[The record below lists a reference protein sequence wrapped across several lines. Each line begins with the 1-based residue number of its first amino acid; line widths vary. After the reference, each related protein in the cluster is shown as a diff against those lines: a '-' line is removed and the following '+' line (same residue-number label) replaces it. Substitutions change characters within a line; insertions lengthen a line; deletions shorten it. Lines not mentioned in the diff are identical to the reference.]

1 MGDTERPIPERE
13 GDQEEQAQH
22 LTRTGNGPTVDGESE
37 LLAER
42 HGRPDMS
49 GVYSGPELVDQDDAE
64 PADDTAEAAAEPV
77 VEGEPAEP
85 DTAVPAADSSEG
97 GESA

>member
-1 MGDTERPIPERE
+1 MGDTDRPIPERD

-22 LTRTGNGPTVDGESE
+22 LVQTGNGPTVDNEAE

-42 HGRPDMS
+42 YGAPDMS
-49 GVYSGPELVDQDDAE
+49 GYYTGPDPDSTDDGESADQDVAS
-64 PADDTAEAAAEPV
+64 
-77 VEGEPAEP
+77 EPAEP
-85 DTAVPAADSSEG
+85 DTAADDTATG